1 MRKSLAILIIAVLA
15 ATAVPAFAELQNVLV
30 GGSIKIRSSF
40 ISNEAVGDS
49 ATARNPLFQ
58 GPHTNSFKGV
68 PGGNPL
74 AGLRWAAQPGRPAI
88 SSPFALIDTNHS
100 NWFTEQRTRLNVR
113 ADFTE
118 QVSAFIEFDAYTIWG
133 DNFRSDYLT
142 GVDRRG
148 ASDVDLYQAYIES
161 NETFGIPLRIRTGRQ
176 EITLGSGWLVGT
188 NDKGAFFRGLSFDAV
203 RATYADDMFSVD
215 AFAAKLAERSPMEAD
230 GDVDLYGVYASF
242 LGVENMTFDAYW
254 LLVRDAISRTTTNL
268 GWFGEQVE
276 DILGVDDYDVTNLHT
291 VGLRGAG
298 TYGAFDFEAEAAYQF
313 GNASA
318 VGATFSGA
326 GLASPY
332 GDEEAEFGKYGAN
345 GQVGFTFDID
355 YNPRVYVGG
364 AYFGG
369 EDNRALNFGQ
379 WLGAIACPFWHQK
392 ASVSFNRLFSNWEYS
407 TILDNSNADLSNAW
421 LAYGGVSGSPLE
433 NVKVD
438 LKATY
443 FQALEDYKTTWP
455 IWTIWGHRILPL
467 YPFSFVDQSTSKHI
481 GVEATG
487 TVTYN
492 YSEDLSFQ
500 AGYSHLFAR
509 GGLSRGNFNLL
520 NGLGFDGGASY
531 NQETDYI
538 WVETK
543 LAF

>member
-1 MRKSLAILIIAVLA
+1 MRKSLAILVIAVMV

-30 GGSIKIRSSF
+30 GGSIKIRSSWY
-40 ISNEAVGDS
+40 SNGAVGDS
-49 ATARNPLFQ
+49 ANARNPLFQ
-58 GPHTNSFKGV
+58 NCLTNSFKGL
-68 PGGNPL
+68 GGNPL
-74 AGLRWAAQPGRPAI
+74 QGLRWGAQPGRSAI
-88 SSPFALIDTNHS
+88 SSPFSWNDMNHS
-100 NWFTEQRTRLNVR
+100 SWFTEQRTRLNVR

-118 QVSAFIEFDAYTIWG
+118 QVSAFIEFDAWNVWG
-133 DNFRSDYLT
+133 DSFRSDYLT

-148 ASDVDLYQAYIES
+148 ASDVALYQAYIES

-188 NDKGAFFRGLSFDAV
+188 NDVASFFRGLSFDAV

-215 AFAAKLAERSPMEAD
+215 AFAAKLVERSPMEAD
-230 GDVDLYGVYASF
+230 GDVDLYGVYASC
-242 LGVENMTFDAYW
+242 LAVENMTFDAYW
-254 LLVRDAISRTTTNL
+254 MLVRDARSLTTTDL
-268 GWFGEQVE
+268 GWFGEKVE

-318 VGATFSGA
+318 VGIGF
-326 GLASPY
+326 
-332 GDEEAEFGKYGAN
+332 GDDEAEFGKLGGNA
-345 GQVGFTFDID
+345 QVGFTFDMD
-355 YNPRVYVGG
+355 FHPRVYVGG
-364 AYFGG
+364 AYLGG
-369 EDNRALNFGQ
+369 EDNRDLNFWQ
-379 WLGAIACPFWHQK
+379 WLGAIACPFWHQE

-407 TILDNSNADLSNAW
+407 PILDGTDLSNAW
-421 LAYGGVSGSPLE
+421 LAYVGVSASPME
-433 NVKVD
+433 NLKVD

-443 FQALEDYKTTWP
+443 FQALEEYKTTCP
-455 IWTIWGHRILPL
+455 IWTICGYRVLPL
-467 YPFSFVDQSTSKHI
+467 FPFSFVDQSTSKDL

-500 AGYSHLFAR
+500 VGYTHLFTMD
-509 GGLSRGNFNLL
+509 GLTDGNFNQL
-520 NGLGFDGGASY
+520 NGLGFNGGTSDEDA
-531 NQETDYI
+531 DYV
-538 WVETK
+538 WVESK

>member
-1 MRKSLAILIIAVLA
+1 MRKSLAILIIAVMVTA
-15 ATAVPAFAELQNVLV
+15 AVPAFAELQNVLV
-30 GGSIKIRSSF
+30 GGSIKIRSNWY
-40 ISNEAVGDS
+40 SNGAVGDS
-49 ATARNPLFQ
+49 ANARNPLFQ
-58 GPHTNSFKGV
+58 NCLTNSFKGL
-68 PGGNPL
+68 GGNPL
-74 AGLRWAAQPGRPAI
+74 QGLRWGAQPGRAAI
-88 SSPFALIDTNHS
+88 SSPFSWNDMNNA

-118 QVSAFIEFDAYTIWG
+118 QVSAFIEFDAYNVWG

-161 NETFGIPLRIRTGRQ
+161 NEMFGVPLRLRIGRQ
-176 EITLGSGWLVGT
+176 ELKLGSGWLVGT
-188 NDKGAFFRGLSFDAV
+188 NDAGSFFRGLSFDAI

-215 AFAAKLAERSPMEAD
+215 AFAAKLVERSPMEAD

-254 LLVRDAISRTTTNL
+254 MLVRDARSRTATDL
-268 GWFGEQVE
+268 GWFGEKVE

-298 TYGAFDFEAEAAYQF
+298 TYDALDFEAEVAYQF

-318 VGATFSGA
+318 VGQQFSA
-326 GLASPY
+326 LGLASVY
-332 GDEEAEFGKYGAN
+332 GDDDADFGQFGAN
-345 GQVGFTFDID
+345 GQVGYTFDMD
-355 YNPRVYVGG
+355 FHPRVFVGG
-364 AYFGG
+364 AYLGG

-379 WLGAIACPFWHQK
+379 WLGAIACPFWHAK

-407 TILDNSNADLSNAW
+407 NFIDGTDLSNVW
-421 LAYGGVSGSPLE
+421 LVYGGVSGSPLE
-433 NVKVD
+433 NVKID

-443 FQALEDYKTTWP
+443 FQALEDYKTTCP
-455 IWTIWGHRILPL
+455 IWTICGYRVLPL
-467 YPFSFVDQSTSKHI
+467 FPFSFVDQSTSKDLGI
-481 GVEATG
+481 EATG
-487 TVTYN
+487 VVTYS

-500 AGYSHLFAR
+500 LGYSHLFTMD
-509 GGLSRGNFNLL
+509 GLTKGNFNQL
-520 NGLGFDGGASY
+520 NGLGFNGGTADKDA
-531 NQETDYI
+531 DYV